1 MQASRKMRTDCPG
14 PSWCTPGPPT
24 VARHGYTGL
33 YQHLG
38 WGQRA
43 PESRAS
49 WQVVPVHASTAAQAG
64 VAQAHTEG
72 SVLFSR
78 PLRAGSVAAGQPAGR
93 ETRLESP
100 AGRRCRLGAWPE
112 AALAAAPARKARPQ
126 RAPTCP
132 SVLAAWLV
140 LVRGAASV
148 GGGEGGLGLSPPVHS
163 IAGTCGYCCP
173 LAPQRVE
180 AQGHSFDSGVWPWCR
195 PPLGPW

>member
-1 MQASRKMRTDCPG
+1 MAC
-14 PSWCTPGPPT
+14 
-24 VARHGYTGL
+24 HGYTAL

-43 PESRAS
+43 AESRAS
-49 WQVVPVHASTAAQAG
+49 SQVIPVHASTAAQAG

-78 PLRAGSVAAGQPAGR
+78 PLGAGSVGAGQPAGQ
-93 ETRLESP
+93 EPRLES
-100 AGRRCRLGAWPE
+100 AACRRCRLGAWPE
-112 AALAAAPARKARPQ
+112 AAQVAAPAQKAHPQ

-140 LVRGAASV
+140 QVRGGASV

-163 IAGTCGYCCP
+163 IAGTCGCRRP